1 MNWIL
6 AGLAFGFFGSIH
18 CVGMCGPLALS
29 LPGANQSR
37 ARFVA
42 ERVVYNLGRVLTYT
56 LLGGLVGLAG
66 RGAALAGVQQ
76 AVSVGIGVVMILAA
90 AVPWVSRRVQQLEQ
104 APSALLGNVM
114 KPIGRLYQRGGAGAL
129 LVAGVLNGLLP
140 CGFVYAALAT
150 ALTAGDLVESMTFMA
165 AFGAG
170 TGPAMLG
177 VSLVGRVASAA
188 WRARLQRLVP
198 YGLAFVG
205 LLLIVRG
212 LGLGSM
218 ISPLLRPPSALLVP
232 LP

>member
-6 AGLAFGFFGSIH
+6 AGLAFGFFGSVH

-29 LPGANQSR
+29 LPGADQSR
-37 ARFVA
+37 VRFVV

-66 RGAALAGVQQ
+66 RGAALAGLQQ

-104 APSALLGNVM
+104 APAALLGKVM
-114 KPIGRLYQRGGAGAL
+114 APIGRLYQRGGTGAL
-129 LVAGVLNGLLP
+129 LVVGVLNGLLP

-150 ALTAGDLVESMTFMA
+150 ALTAGDLVQSMTFMA
-165 AFGAG
+165 AFGLG

-177 VSLVGRVASAA
+177 VSLIGRVASAT

-218 ISPLLRPPSALLVP
+218 LSPLLRPPGALLAP
-232 LP
+232 LL

>member
-6 AGLAFGFFGSIH
+6 AGLAFGFFGSVH

-29 LPGANQSR
+29 LPGADQSR
-37 ARFVA
+37 VRFVV

-56 LLGGLVGLAG
+56 LLGGLVGLVG

-76 AVSVGIGVVMILAA
+76 AISVAIGTVMILAA
-90 AVPWVSRRVQQLEQ
+90 AVPWVSRRVQQLER
-104 APSALLGNVM
+104 APSALLGTVM
-114 KPIGRLYQRGGAGAL
+114 KPIGGLYRRGGAGAL
-129 LVAGVLNGLLP
+129 LVVGLLNGLLP
-140 CGFVYAALAT
+140 CGFVYAGLAT
-150 ALTAGDLVESMTFMA
+150 ALTAGEVVESMTFMA
-165 AFGAG
+165 AFGLG

-177 VSLVGRVASAA
+177 VSLVGRVASASA
-188 WRARLQRLVP
+188 RERLQQLVP

-218 ISPLLRPPSALLVP
+218 LSPLLRPPAGLLLP
-232 LP
+232 LL

>member
-1 MNWIL
+1 
-6 AGLAFGFFGSIH
+6 
-18 CVGMCGPLALS
+18 
-29 LPGANQSR
+29 
-37 ARFVA
+37 
-42 ERVVYNLGRVLTYT
+42 
-56 LLGGLVGLAG
+56 
-66 RGAALAGVQQ
+66 
-76 AVSVGIGVVMILAA
+76 
-90 AVPWVSRRVQQLEQ
+90 
-104 APSALLGNVM
+104 
-114 KPIGRLYQRGGAGAL
+114 
-129 LVAGVLNGLLP
+129 VAGVLNGLLP

>member
-6 AGLAFGFFGSIH
+6 AGLAFGFFGSVH
-18 CVGMCGPLALS
+18 CAGMCGPLALS
-29 LPGANQSR
+29 LPGADQSR
-37 ARFVA
+37 VRFVV

-66 RGAALAGVQQ
+66 RGAALAGLQQ

-104 APSALLGNVM
+104 APSALLGTVM
-114 KPIGRLYQRGGAGAL
+114 KPIGRLYQRGGVGAL
-129 LVAGVLNGLLP
+129 LVVGVLNGLLP
-140 CGFVYAALAT
+140 CGFVYAALGT

-165 AFGAG
+165 AFGLG

-177 VSLVGRVASAA
+177 VSLVGRVASAT

-218 ISPLLRPPSALLVP
+218 LSPLLRPPSALLTP
-232 LP
+232 LL